1 MADPADFATKAFD
14 RITEFCKIN
23 SMRTLFIGRFVAS
36 VLVLLMASTLQ
47 IHAQSR
53 ALTDEDDADIL
64 ESLLQVKID
73 PFGTALGSVRTFSS
87 DNIATA
93 SATRLAKHGFSFM
106 SSWDIQ
112 RKKQDHM
119 IDYVIIRSI
128 YLKDG
133 IAVVRL
139 SIVREGRPCFGP
151 AFSSE
156 RSFTYEF
163 EKSANEWVGR
173 LVKGPTPFPF
183 SKKLRT
189 TP

>member
-1 MADPADFATKAFD
+1 M
-14 RITEFCKIN
+14 
-23 SMRTLFIGRFVAS
+23 STLFIGRFVALS
-36 VLVLLMASTLQ
+36 LALLMASTLHT
-47 IHAQSR
+47 HAQSR
-53 ALTDEDDADIL
+53 VLTGEDEADIL
-64 ESLLQVKID
+64 ESLLEVKID
-73 PFGTALGSVRTFSS
+73 PFGTALGGVKTFSS
-87 DNIATA
+87 DNIASA

-112 RKKQDHM
+112 RRKQDQV

-133 IAVVRL
+133 VAVVRL

-151 AFSSE
+151 AFSTE

-163 EKSANEWVGR
+163 EKTANKWVGR
-173 LVKGPTPFPF
+173 LVKRPTPFPF
-183 SKKLRT
+183 SKKLKT